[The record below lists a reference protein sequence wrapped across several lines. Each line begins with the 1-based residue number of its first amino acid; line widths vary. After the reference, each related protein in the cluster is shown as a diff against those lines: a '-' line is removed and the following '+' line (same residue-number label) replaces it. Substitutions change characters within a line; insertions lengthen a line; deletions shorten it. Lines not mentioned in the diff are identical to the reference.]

1 MKIFV
6 LVLSD
11 MTNNHSIKSN
21 MEWEIVL
28 NDVVGCAVL
37 WDRQYEY
44 CSSTQCS
51 CRALLEPH
59 SVKAVP
65 PQLLS

>member
-37 WDRQYEY
+37 WDRQYE
-44 CSSTQCS
+44 
-51 CRALLEPH
+51 
-59 SVKAVP
+59 
-65 PQLLS
+65 